1 VPIYFDLHPPGDVPL
16 PALRQGIDD
25 AGSGAEDQHHVRQ
38 VDYYCTSD
46 GSIYCV
52 LQAPGHE
59 AFHARHVERGIPRAE
74 VYPVTD
80 AEWTLPLSA
89 QARQE
94 LDQAI
99 QRDWQARHPSV

>member
-1 VPIYFDLHPPGDVPL
+1 
-16 PALRQGIDD
+16 
-25 AGSGAEDQHHVRQ
+25 
-38 VDYYCTSD
+38 
-46 GSIYCV
+46 
-52 LQAPGHE
+52 
-59 AFHARHVERGIPRAE
+59 

-80 AEWTLPLSA
+80 LEWTLPLSA